1 MTAKLLLA
9 LPGAL
14 LILAALLL
22 AAGVARGGT
31 TNV

>member
-14 LILAALLL
+14 LILAVLLL
-22 AAGVARGGT
+22 AAGVVMEAMR
-31 TNV
+31 